1 MKKIKFINCYFG
13 EWPVWFD
20 GFLLSCKYN
29 KNIDWLFFTDCK
41 IPKNY
46 PSNVKFVK
54 CSMNYL
60 SKLATKKVKFKVK
73 IKRPYKFCDLKPAYG
88 LVFEDYLKNYDF
100 WGMCD
105 IDIIFGDIKKFVTD
119 DMLDKYDVISSRKEN
134 ISGHFSLFR
143 NNDEIN
149 NIFPSLPNCEF
160 KINQDKS
167 QILDEADMDRYFK
180 ENKNRYKIYWD
191 TWMFNFPSEVQG
203 KRKKVT
209 LIGGPGEV
217 YFKKCPW
224 FWNKGKLFL
233 DSGETMYL
241 HFIDWKKSI
250 KSINFVY
257 EDDVDS
263 FYISRTCLEHTKTRK
278 E

>member
-46 PSNVKFVK
+46 PPNVKFVK

-60 SKLATKKVKFKVK
+60 SELATKKVKFKVK

-88 LVFEDYLKNYDF
+88 LVFEDYLRNYDF

-105 IDIIFGDIKKFVTD
+105 IDVIFGDIKKFVTD

-134 ISGHFSLFR
+134 IAGHFSLFR

-160 KINQDKS
+160 KINQDES

-180 ENKNRYKIYWD
+180 ENKDRYKIYWD
-191 TWMFNFPSEVQG
+191 TYMLNFPSPDLCFFWDGPWYWSKGRLFVNSEEV
-203 KRKKVT
+203 
-209 LIGGPGEV
+209 
-217 YFKKCPW
+217 
-224 FWNKGKLFL
+224 
-233 DSGETMYL
+233 MYL
-241 HFIDWKKSI
+241 HFPKRIKDKFGVRRPAPWKKSI

-263 FYISRTCLEHTKTRK
+263 FYISSTSLEHTKVRK